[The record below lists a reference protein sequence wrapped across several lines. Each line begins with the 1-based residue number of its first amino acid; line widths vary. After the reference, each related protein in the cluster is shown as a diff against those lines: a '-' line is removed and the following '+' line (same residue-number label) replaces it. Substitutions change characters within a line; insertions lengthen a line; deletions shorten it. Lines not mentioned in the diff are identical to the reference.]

1 MIELL
6 TIFQKLNTAN
16 FIDPNEKVRR
26 KEALAVVSLGE
37 DMHHTVPVNHGFDF
51 SAIYI
56 LYGLGKWVKS
66 TLVLSSD
73 ESLLYY

>member
-37 DMHHTVPVNHGFDF
+37 DMHHGSREPWF
-51 SAIYI
+51 
-56 LYGLGKWVKS
+56 
-66 TLVLSSD
+66 
-73 ESLLYY
+73 

>member
-6 TIFQKLNTAN
+6 TIFQKLNAAT

-37 DMHHTVPVNHGFDF
+37 DMHHGSREPWF
-51 SAIYI
+51 
-56 LYGLGKWVKS
+56 
-66 TLVLSSD
+66 
-73 ESLLYY
+73 